1 MKQFLPDRVYD
12 CLKWVAMIVLPA
24 LSTLYLGLAKIW
36 GWPLGPEIAQT
47 LMLLDAFIGALLGL
61 SSIGYLSQK
70 EDF

>member
-1 MKQFLPDRVYD
+1 MKQFIPDKVYD
-12 CLKWVAMIVLPA
+12 VLKWVAMIVLPA
-24 LSTLYLGLAKIW
+24 LITWYLGLAKIW

>member
-1 MKQFLPDRVYD
+1 MRQFLPDRVYD

-70 EDF
+70 EDY

>member
-12 CLKWVAMIVLPA
+12 ALKWVAMIVLPA

-47 LMLLDAFIGALLGL
+47 LMLLDAFLGALLGL
-61 SSIGYLSQK
+61 SSIGYLTHREEK
-70 EDF
+70 

>member
-1 MKQFLPDRVYD
+1 MKQFIPDKVYD

-47 LMLLDAFIGALLGL
+47 LMLLDAFIGTLLGL
-61 SSIGYLSQK
+61 SSIGYLSQR

>member
-70 EDF
+70 EDY